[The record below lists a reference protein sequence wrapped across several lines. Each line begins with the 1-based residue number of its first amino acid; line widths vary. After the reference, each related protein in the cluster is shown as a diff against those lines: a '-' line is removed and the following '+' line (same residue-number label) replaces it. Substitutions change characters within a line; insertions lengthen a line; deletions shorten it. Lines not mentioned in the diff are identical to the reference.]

1 MTYPGL
7 FLIIVI
13 LILLKGSSIME
24 KSTPVLELEIYLI
37 RHGQSNANAGI
48 KVREV
53 PTVQDLADPVLSEH
67 GIYQAGLLG
76 DHLSDIQFD
85 AVYSSAL
92 LRAERT
98 ATEII
103 NRQKIRQP
111 LRLLPLLT
119 ENGMGEEYKGAPME
133 EILSINPDAVLAPDL
148 PENTPLMCYSDKNDN
163 EAHFERAKKTV
174 EYLREHHKPGEKLC
188 VVSHAAFITHIIF
201 YLMNLRELPLFDI
214 NFTNTGVTRI
224 LFYKPGTNPY
234 GDIIFDYINDTS
246 HLPKN
251 ADTK

>member
-1 MTYPGL
+1 
-7 FLIIVI
+7 
-13 LILLKGSSIME
+13 ME
-24 KSTPVLELEIYLI
+24 NKKPVLELEIYLI
-37 RHGQSNANAGI
+37 RHAQSNGNAGI

-53 PTVQDLADPVLSEH
+53 PTIQDMADPRLTEL
-67 GIYQAGLLG
+67 GITQAKHLG
-76 DHLSDIQFD
+76 AYLSDIDFD

-98 ATEII
+98 ATEVI
-103 NRQKIRQP
+103 NRQKTRKA

-119 ENGMGEEYKGAPME
+119 ENGMTEEYKGASWE
-133 EILSINPDAVLAPDL
+133 EIHEINPDAALAPDL
-148 PENTPLMCYSDKNDN
+148 KDDTPLMCYSDKNDDK
-163 EAHFERAKKTV
+163 ALFERAKKTI
-174 EYLREHHKPGEKLC
+174 EYLRSHHENGEKIC

-201 YLMNLRELPLFDI
+201 YLMNLKEIPLFDI

-224 LFYKPGTNPY
+224 LFYKPGTNQY

-251 ADTK
+251 MDTK